1 MIPCVQQPDRPKIGN
16 VCKKIRN
23 VQTCRV
29 HLALPLNAATK
40 TCLGCLVPV
49 TFTASVLVSGADNHP
64 VSLIQ
69 SPTKQSESQQ
79 ILIVAHS
86 PRWLGHSSGWLNLIM
101 LVLTVG
107 FSSGHPVIWH
117 GNSDGACRVMEL
129 WITVENRAFHRGLFH
144 TIIREHCFCAR
155 VQILFYIK
163 IDPSN
168 CIIQLLVGFFC
179 KLRHVRQSVGKT
191 SCKQYI
197 ATSVLISLITTH
209 LAPSGGTWN
218 PGISRRNEHWQGE
231 LEMSLQDQ
239 LLRTWRRRRR
249 LRNLAQYSNTGQYCQ
264 F

>member
-40 TCLGCLVPV
+40 TCLGCLAPV

-86 PRWLGHSSGWLNLIM
+86 PRWLGHSSGWLNLIT

-129 WITVENRAFHRGLFH
+129 WRTVENRAFHRGLFH
-144 TIIREHCFCAR
+144 TIIREHCFCAK
-155 VQILFYIK
+155 VPILIYFKYRSIK
-163 IDPSN
+163 LHHTTPS
-168 CIIQLLVGFFC
+168 GFFLSAMTC
-179 KLRHVRQSVGKT
+179 QTECGQNFL
-191 SCKQYI
+191 QYI
-197 ATSVLISLITTH
+197 ATSVLISLIT
-209 LAPSGGTWN
+209 L
-218 PGISRRNEHWQGE
+218 I
-231 LEMSLQDQ
+231 
-239 LLRTWRRRRR
+239 
-249 LRNLAQYSNTGQYCQ
+249 
-264 F
+264 